1 LEIVTRPPE
10 QSEDSSGFSLAILVE
25 RTGVP
30 PSTIHHYRRAGL
42 LPSPRRNGGNRL
54 VYDDRHVDALR
65 AIRLLR
71 ERRGVPLEEIGRLLP
86 DLLAHP
92 NGSLLEENPET
103 SVTAS
108 RRVVDAAIELF
119 RTRSYAD
126 VTVSQIAELAGVAK
140 GSVYRYFPS
149 KEALF
154 EGAVKALI
162 DDVAGEFADAVGR
175 LNRGPDGNYD
185 RDQVAAI
192 FMELMEPDMTMLL
205 ELGVRAA
212 HGDPASLELA
222 VWMLGTLIEATGRP
236 LAGDTPDRITDAGIW
251 VIEAA
256 FAATLRSALIPL

>member
-1 LEIVTRPPE
+1 
-10 QSEDSSGFSLAILVE
+10 
-25 RTGVP
+25 
-30 PSTIHHYRRAGL
+30 
-42 LPSPRRNGGNRL
+42 LPRKDGGNRL
-54 VYDDRHVDALR
+54 LYDERHVETLR

-71 ERRGVPLEEIGRLLP
+71 ERRGVPLDEIGKLLP
-86 DLLAHP
+86 DVLADLSA
-92 NGSLLEENPET
+92 GRLEENGES
-103 SVTAS
+103 SVSAS
-108 RRVVDAAIELF
+108 RRVIDAAIELF

-140 GSVYRYFPS
+140 GSVYRHFPS

-154 EGAVKALI
+154 EGAVKAMI
-162 DDVAGEFADAVGR
+162 DDVAAKFAASVGGLSR
-175 LNRGPDGNYD
+175 TNEGGYD
-185 RDQVAAI
+185 RDEIARI

-236 LAGDTPDRITDAGIW
+236 LAKTPERMADAGLW

-256 FAATLRSALIPL
+256 FAATLRSALLPGGLPDSSGDA

>member
-1 LEIVTRPPE
+1 L
-10 QSEDSSGFSLAILVE
+10 SGFSLATLVE

-30 PSTIHHYRRAGL
+30 PSTIHHYRKVGL
-42 LPSPRRNGGNRL
+42 LPAPRKNGANRL
-54 VYDDRHVDALR
+54 VYDERHVDALR

-86 DLLAHP
+86 DLLADP
-92 NGSLLEENPET
+92 DNGLFGEQSESSL
-103 SVTAS
+103 TAA
-108 RRVVDAAIELF
+108 RRLTDAAIELF

-126 VTVSQIAELAGVAK
+126 VTVSQIAETAGVAK
-140 GSVYRYFPS
+140 GSVYRHFSS

-154 EGAVKALI
+154 EGAVKAMI
-162 DDVAGEFADAVGR
+162 DDVAAKFAAAIGQLSR
-175 LNRGPDGNYD
+175 APDGSYD
-185 RDQVAAI
+185 RDQVAGI
-192 FMELMEPDMTMLL
+192 FMQLMEPDMTMLL

-236 LAGDTPDRITDAGIW
+236 LASATPERIADAGIW

-256 FAATLRSALIPL
+256 FAATLRSALIPP